1 MPLIISKRKNWL
13 EKVHRICAEQNSQK
27 WCAEFFLAQNSDNPS
42 HVRGSV
48 GGQGDMPPTFW
59 SGLWTGR
66 RVLSPHFFGGRHFC
80 TNATPVPRHVQKFH
94 FRHWQCSKF
103 YKQADRNYDK
113 LVKAGAVLLCW
124 MQLPWQC
131 GCELWDCLA
140 ARCLLE
146 YCFWPKPNVH
156 CEAKNCTILFL

>member
-1 MPLIISKRKNWL
+1 MPLIISKRKNRL

-27 WCAEFFLAQNSDNPS
+27 WCAEFFFLVQNSDNPS
-42 HVRGSV
+42 HVGHA
-48 GGQGDMPPTFW
+48 PPLFEVDC
-59 SGLWTGR
+59 GR
-66 RVLSPHFFGGRHFC
+66 DAVFCPPHFFGGRHFC
-80 TNATPVPRHVQKFH
+80 TNATSVPRHVQKFH
-94 FRHWQCSKF
+94 FWHWQYSKF
-103 YKQADRNYDK
+103 YKQADRNYDTF
-113 LVKAGAVLLCW
+113 VKAGAVLLCW